1 MNEQRTNERFN
12 LCCLVTF
19 REGRGWSRDISTTG
33 IFFST
38 KKALKESEMIQLT
51 IHLNQE
57 PNVQCDGKVVRTEQ
71 RTDDYGVAVQF
82 IELFVGV

>member
-1 MNEQRTNERFN
+1 MKEQRTNERFN

-19 REGRGWSRDISTTG
+19 REGPGWSRDISTTG
-33 IFFST
+33 IYFST
-38 KKALKESEMIQLT
+38 KRALKESEMIQFT

-57 PNVQCDGKVVRTEQ
+57 PNVQCEGKVVRTEQ
-71 RTDDYGVAVQF
+71 RTDGYGVAIQF

>member
-1 MNEQRTNERFN
+1 MKEQRINERFN
-12 LCCLVTF
+12 LCCLVSF

-33 IFFST
+33 IYFST
-38 KKALKESEMIQLT
+38 KRALKESEMIQFT

-71 RTDDYGVAVQF
+71 RTDGYGVAVQF
-82 IELFVGV
+82 TELFV

>member
-1 MNEQRTNERFN
+1 MKEQRTNERFN

-19 REGRGWSRDISTTG
+19 REGPGWSRNISTTG
-33 IFFST
+33 IYFST
-38 KKALKESEMIQLT
+38 KKVLKESEMIQFT

-71 RTDDYGVAVQF
+71 RTDGYGVAIQF
-82 IELFVGV
+82 TELFIVV

>member
-1 MNEQRTNERFN
+1 MKEQRTNERFN

-19 REGRGWSRDISTTG
+19 REGPGWSRNISTTG
-33 IFFST
+33 IYFST
-38 KKALKESEMIQLT
+38 KKVLKESEMIQFT

-71 RTDDYGVAVQF
+71 RTDGYGVAIQF
-82 IELFVGV
+82 TELFIIA

>member
-1 MNEQRTNERFN
+1 MKEQRTNERFN

-19 REGRGWSRDISTTG
+19 REGPGWSRNISTTG
-33 IFFST
+33 IYFST
-38 KKALKESEMIQLT
+38 KKVLKESEMIQFT

-71 RTDDYGVAVQF
+71 RTDGYGVAIQF
-82 IELFVGV
+82 TELFIIV

>member
-1 MNEQRTNERFN
+1 VNEQRTNERFN

-19 REGRGWSRDISTTG
+19 REGPGWSRDISTNG
-33 IFFST
+33 IYFST
-38 KKALKESEMIQLT
+38 KRALKESEMIQFT

-71 RTDDYGVAVQF
+71 RTDGYGVAVQF
-82 IELFVGV
+82 TELFV

>member
-19 REGRGWSRDISTTG
+19 REGRGLSRDISTTG
-33 IFFST
+33 IYFST
-38 KKALKESEMIQLT
+38 KKVLKESEMIQLT

-71 RTDDYGVAVQF
+71 RTDGYGVAVQF
-82 IELFVGV
+82 TELFIGV